1 MYKARSITNKASSAC
16 RMNMNLIEGDREVQQ
31 QMSKKVGFNEAA
43 GAAGEALG
51 GQAPKKEEGGQSSG
65 AIEVGED
72 KTPASTEDTAPAPTT
87 MRRSPAKL
95 APLAAIAVKAAP
107 AIIGALGKGKEKKSG
122 GGAQETKVVVNNS
135 ANANSTS
142 NSQAS
147 NAIDPK

>member
-43 GAAGEALG
+43 AAAGEALG
-51 GQAPKKEEGGQSSG
+51 GGSKKEEGGQSGG
-65 AIEVGED
+65 AIEVDEG
-72 KTPASTEDTAPAPTT
+72 KTPASTEDTAPAPVP

-95 APLAAIAVKAAP
+95 DPVTIMKVAPMVM
-107 AIIGALGKGKEKKSG
+107 GAMDKGKKKDSGG

>member
-51 GQAPKKEEGGQSSG
+51 GGSKKEEGGQSSG
-65 AIEVGED
+65 AIEVDEG
-72 KTPASTEDTAPAPTT
+72 KTPASTEDTAPAPVP

>member
-16 RMNMNLIEGDREVQQ
+16 RMNMNLIQGDREVQQ
-31 QMSKKVGFNEAA
+31 KMSTKVGFNEAA
-43 GAAGEALG
+43 AAADLG
-51 GQAPKKEEGGQSSG
+51 GKSKKEEGGQSSG
-65 AIEVGED
+65 AIEVDEG

-135 ANANSTS
+135 ANTNSTS

>member
-1 MYKARSITNKASSAC
+1 MYKARSITSKASSAC

-31 QMSKKVGFNEAA
+31 QMTKKVGFNEAA
-43 GAAGEALG
+43 GAAGEAIG
-51 GQAPKKEEGGQSSG
+51 GQAPKKESSKGGQSEG
-65 AIEVGED
+65 AIDV
-72 KTPASTEDTAPAPTT
+72 TEDTAPAPTP

-95 APLAAIAVKAAP
+95 DPVTIMKVAPMVM
-107 AIIGALGKGKEKKSG
+107 GAMDKGKKKDSGG